1 MSVDMFAKR
10 SQMTPL
16 SQGVRAYV
24 APIDR
29 SSGTFVA
36 FDPAAQGQF
45 DLNSSPPPPFI
56 DLGWVQN
63 FTRKSTTKYE
73 GLRNGPH
80 ATVSTQYRSQPEALV
95 EFDCESWGK
104 IQMALAGGTQEMN
117 VLATLRTSVPQGS
130 GGAAIAASYA
140 LDGSS
145 DYSIVLDPD
154 RMSNFAIGDL
164 VACDFDYTGSTGYIG
179 SGAPAAY
186 LATALDPATH
196 KDYTRRVTFNVSRI
210 ESIAG
215 NQLGLAQRLIASAQS
230 GMGVQKVVAFVDRE
244 GGSFFQE
251 WSALFVIPSQTGGRI
266 CIYYPRLQAC
276 QSTSEDRR
284 DWAAP
289 VFNTMLHAS
298 LRALPTTDANDG
310 ETVLCYRS
318 YFPSEYAAAY

>member
-29 SSGTFVA
+29 TSGTCVA

-45 DLNSSPPPPFI
+45 DLDTPPPPFL

-63 FTRKSTTKYE
+63 FARRSTTKYE
-73 GLRNGPH
+73 ALRNGPH

-95 EFDCESWGK
+95 EFDFESWGK

-117 VLATLRTSVPQGS
+117 VLATPRTSLPQDS
-130 GGAAIAASYA
+130 GGVAIPASYV

-145 DYSIVLDPD
+145 DYRIVLDPGE
-154 RMSNFAIGDL
+154 MSKYAIGNI
-164 VACDFDYTGSTGYIG
+164 VAVDFDYAGTTGYIG
-179 SGAPAAY
+179 TGAPAAY
-186 LATALDPATH
+186 LTTALDPVAN
-196 KDYTRRVTFNVSRI
+196 KDYTRRVTFNLSRV
-210 ESIAG
+210 ETMTS
-215 NQLGLAQRLIASAQS
+215 NQLGLSQRLIGSAQT
-230 GMGVQKVVAFVDRE
+230 GMGVQNVAAFVDRE

-251 WSALFVIPSQTGGRI
+251 WSGLFVIPSDAGGRI
-266 CIYYPRLQAC
+266 CIYYPRLQPC
-276 QSTSEDRR
+276 QSTGEDRR
-284 DWAAP
+284 EWAAP
-289 VFNTMLHAS
+289 FFNTMSHAS

-318 YFPSEYAAAY
+318 YFPTEYAAVY

>member
-1 MSVDMFAKR
+1 MSVEMFAKR

-16 SQGVRAYV
+16 SHGVRAYV
-24 APIDR
+24 APVNRD
-29 SSGTFVA
+29 SGFFVS

-45 DLNSSPPPPFI
+45 DVDNPPPPFL

-73 GLRNGPH
+73 GLLNGPH
-80 ATVSTQYRSQPEALV
+80 GTVSVQYRSQPEALV
-95 EFDCESWGK
+95 EFDFQSWGK

-117 VLATLRTSVPQGS
+117 VLATPQTSLPQGS
-130 GGAAIAASYA
+130 GGVAIPASPV

-145 DYSIVLDPD
+145 DYAVMLDAGE
-154 RMSNFAIGDL
+154 MSKYNIGDM
-164 VACDFDYTGSTGYIG
+164 VAVDVDYTGTTGYIG

-186 LATALDPATH
+186 LTTALDPGTH
-196 KDYTRRVTFNVSRI
+196 KDYTRRVTFNLSRVN
-210 ESIAG
+210 SKTT
-215 NQLGLAQRLIASAQS
+215 NQLGLAQRLIGSIAT

-251 WSALFVIPSQTGGRI
+251 WSALFVVPSDAGGRV

-276 QSTSEDRR
+276 QSTGENRQE
-284 DWAAP
+284 WAAP
-289 VFNTMLHAS
+289 VFNTMLHVS

-318 YFPSEYAAAY
+318 YFPTEYAAAY

>member
-16 SQGVRAYV
+16 SHGVRAYV
-24 APIDR
+24 APVDR
-29 SSGTFVA
+29 NSGTYVA

-45 DLNSSPPPPFI
+45 NLDTPPPPFL

-95 EFDCESWGK
+95 EFDFESWGK

-117 VLATLRTSVPQGS
+117 VLATPRTSLPRGS
-130 GGAAIAASYA
+130 GGAAIPASYV

-145 DYSIVLDPD
+145 DYRIVLDPGE
-154 RMSNFAIGDL
+154 MSKYAIGSI
-164 VACDFDYTGSTGYIG
+164 VAVDFDYTGTIGYIG
-179 SGAPAAY
+179 TGAPAAY
-186 LATALDPATH
+186 LTTALDPATN
-196 KDYTRRVTFNVSRI
+196 KDYARRVTFNLSRV
-210 ESIAG
+210 ETMTS
-215 NQLGLAQRLIASAQS
+215 NQLGLAQRLIGSAQT
-230 GMGVQKVVAFVDRE
+230 GMGVQNVVAFVDRE

-251 WSALFVIPSQTGGRI
+251 WSGLFVIPSDAGGRI
-266 CIYYPRLQAC
+266 CIYYPRLQPC
-276 QSTSEDRR
+276 QSTGEDQRE
-284 DWAAP
+284 WAAP
-289 VFNTMLHAS
+289 LFNTMSHAS

-318 YFPSEYAAAY
+318 YFPTEYAAVY

>member
-16 SQGVRAYV
+16 SHGVRAYV
-24 APIDR
+24 APVDR
-29 SSGTFVA
+29 NSGTYVA

-45 DLNSSPPPPFI
+45 NLDTPPPPFL

-95 EFDCESWGK
+95 EFDFESWGK

-117 VLATLRTSVPQGS
+117 VLATPRTSLPRGS
-130 GGAAIAASYA
+130 GGAAIPPSYV

-145 DYSIVLDPD
+145 DYRIVLDPGE
-154 RMSNFAIGDL
+154 MSKYAIGSI
-164 VACDFDYTGSTGYIG
+164 VAVDFDYTGTIGYIG
-179 SGAPAAY
+179 TGAPAAY
-186 LATALDPATH
+186 LTTALDPATN
-196 KDYTRRVTFNVSRI
+196 KDYARRVTFNLSRV
-210 ESIAG
+210 ETMTS
-215 NQLGLAQRLIASAQS
+215 NQLGLAQRLIGSAQT
-230 GMGVQKVVAFVDRE
+230 GMGVQNVVAFVDRE

-251 WSALFVIPSQTGGRI
+251 WSGLFVIPSDAGGRI
-266 CIYYPRLQAC
+266 CIYYPRLQPC
-276 QSTSEDRR
+276 QSTGEDQRE
-284 DWAAP
+284 WAAP
-289 VFNTMLHAS
+289 LFNTMSHAS

-318 YFPSEYAAAY
+318 YFPTEYAAVY

>member
-1 MSVDMFAKR
+1 MSLETFARR

-24 APIDR
+24 APVDR
-29 SSGTFVA
+29 NSGFCLA

-45 DLNSSPPPPFI
+45 DIDDPPPPFL

-63 FTRKSTTKYE
+63 FARRSMTKYE
-73 GLRNGPH
+73 VLRNGSH
-80 ATVSTQYRSQPEALV
+80 ATVSAQYRSQPEALV
-95 EFDCESWGK
+95 EFDVESWGK

-117 VLATLRTSVPQGS
+117 VLATPRTSLPQGS
-130 GGAAIAASYA
+130 GGAALPASYV

-145 DYSIVLDPD
+145 DYRIVLNP
-154 RMSNFAIGDL
+154 SEISKYAIGDMIA
-164 VACDFDYTGSTGYIG
+164 VDWDYSGAKGYVG

-186 LATALDPATH
+186 LTTALDPAAH
-196 KDYTRRVTFNVSRI
+196 KDYTRRVTFNVSRVK
-210 ESIAG
+210 SKTDS
-215 NQLGLAQRLIASAQS
+215 QLNLAQRLIGSIDT

-251 WSALFVIPSQTGGRI
+251 WSGLFVIPSDAGGRI
-266 CIYYPRLQAC
+266 CMYCPRLQPF
-276 QSTSEDRR
+276 QSTSENREN
-284 DWAAP
+284 WADP
-289 VFNTMLHAS
+289 VFNTTLHVS

-318 YFPSEYAAAY
+318 YFPSETAAVY